1 MPRLGK
7 SEVPRELVGTV
18 YSAIATRRTAFDTLM
33 WQVPALGLTAQ
44 AFLLTIAYGASSSEV
59 ARLVASALALV
70 VATVAIQTMRK
81 HGANELTDSLL
92 LESIEDTMG
101 ITVAG
106 VHPHAKPDKRGPAV
120 ENDEFEKWSVEKRS
134 FQLWVWSLRLFAGAA
149 LAAGLIALSGSSI
162 LEGTHEESCVR
173 CGLEGVRPAFNP
185 GPSHGQ

>member
-1 MPRLGK
+1 VPRVGR

-44 AFLLTIAYGASSSEV
+44 AFLLTIAYGSSSSEI

-81 HGANELTDSLL
+81 HQANELTDSVL
-92 LESIEDTMG
+92 LESIESTMG

-106 VHPHAKPDKRGPAV
+106 VHPHTKPEIRGRAV
-120 ENDEFEKWSVEKRS
+120 ENEEFDKWSVKKRS
-134 FQLWVWSLRLFAGAA
+134 FQLWVWSLRLFAAAA
-149 LAAGLIALSGSSI
+149 LVAAAIALSGSSI
-162 LEGTHEESCVR
+162 LEGPQEKSCVR
-173 CGLEGVRPAFNP
+173 CELEAARSAASPGRGHVR
-185 GPSHGQ
+185 